1 MLLFVFG
8 VMLVG
13 CGGAGSRQ
21 ESLYQRLVRTETWT
35 VERLEG
41 GGSFDYTNRL
51 DQRYDWVRFEF
62 RSGDSGRTY
71 DVAGK
76 PTGDTTRVL
85 ASGPVALRGDQL
97 LIMTS
102 GFLEPN
108 GLRTPVAWTYDF
120 DATRAIFRLPENQQN
135 GSRAFLSTLLPAT
148 GWSESDGVRLQ
159 LAPVDEQ

>member
-1 MLLFVFG
+1 MLLFVLG

-13 CGGAGSRQ
+13 CDGTGSRQ

-35 VERLEG
+35 VERLDGE
-41 GGSFDYTNRL
+41 GSFDPGPRF
-51 DQRYDWVRFEF
+51 DQRYDWVRFDF
-62 RSGDSGRTY
+62 RSGEGGRTY
-71 DVAGK
+71 KATAK

-108 GLRTPVAWTYDF
+108 GLQRPVAWTYDF
-120 DATRAIFRLPENQQN
+120 DASRAIFRLPENQQN

-159 LAPVDEQ
+159 LAPADEQ